1 MERQF
6 KPLTS
11 QQVQDAIDGKLKLI
25 TVSGNVIHKIW
36 RNGSEAYALT
46 ASVENIGD
54 IHYTIKGEY
63 CTSEKS
69 HVFDL
74 CVDCYKKE
82 ITQAPY
88 KANQL
93 VEISLDS
100 SNYQNAVFIAMDG
113 DLPIFRV
120 KFSESEGYD
129 YITTRNHR
137 MKTSVTIDG
146 QEVEFDNAAKHL
158 EILIHQSKL

>member
-25 TVSGNVIHKIW
+25 TVNGNIVHKIW
-36 RNGSEAYALT
+36 RNGNEEYALT
-46 ASVENIGD
+46 ANVGNRAD
-54 IHYTIKGEY
+54 TLYTIEGRY
-63 CTSEKS
+63 WISEEN
-69 HVFDL
+69 HIFDL

-82 ITQAPY
+82 TIQAPY
-88 KANQL
+88 KTNQL

-100 SNYQNAVFIAMDG
+100 VNYQNAVFIAMDG

-120 KFSESEGYD
+120 KLSESNGYD
-129 YITTRNHR
+129 YITTRSHR
-137 MKTSVTIDG
+137 VKTSVTIDG
-146 QEVEFDNAAKHL
+146 QEVEFDNAYKHL
-158 EILIHQSKL
+158 EELINQSKL